1 LKSVGQRV
9 ATRSRPPSINYEA
22 KPMNHYAEDPMSADA
37 EEKVRRA
44 FEKATQAVALLRM
57 YRTSHS

>member
-1 LKSVGQRV
+1 
-9 ATRSRPPSINYEA
+9 
-22 KPMNHYAEDPMSADA
+22 MNHYAEDPMSADA